1 MSTGIWDTKLFQ
13 RQFKLDREK
22 QRKFE
27 SRIGCLQLLFN
38 LFVVLLL
45 IYLFLVQ
52 VFDIRSYRDRAK
64 SQRASTPFVL
74 RGEIVDR
81 NNVKLAA
88 DDTSFNVYAH
98 PKYYDNTPEE
108 LALKLQPFLN
118 IDKQTLISK
127 FARDESVILIKKG
140 IDRKTAE
147 KIKALGL
154 REISLEVKNKRIYP
168 QGSLAAHILGYYNA
182 DADMAGGIEYIAGD
196 YLKYIDKSFQY
207 EKMPNGDIIYNL
219 SVDPEDVII
228 PAKGKTLKLTI
239 DSPIQH
245 ICEKYLYKMV
255 QKTNAYRGAAIVME
269 PKTGEILA
277 LAAYPYY
284 NPNNY
289 QKHTLLDM
297 KNWALTDVYPPGST
311 FKIIT
316 IASAFLNNKINKNTK
331 IMDTGKMKVGW
342 WEIQNYDYREKGAP
356 GLIDLVY
363 LFQHSSN
370 IGSVKVAQMMS
381 DEEFYDAL
389 QMFGFGQ
396 RTGIDLPGESTGLLP
411 KPSLWDVSTHASMG
425 YGYGASVTAIQMI
438 SAVNAIANN
447 GVWVTPHVIKYSD
460 EQAEQKIVKRRIM
473 TNEQAQEIKEL
484 LVDSIE
490 AGHSLG
496 KMEDYTIAAKT
507 GTSRR
512 PNDNGAGYSNKLYT
526 SMIGFL
532 PASDPKVTI
541 YVVIDSPQGG
551 ELWGSTVA
559 GPVFKDIATE
569 IVRIMNINPDKPKN
583 VNKNSL

>member
-1 MSTGIWDTKLFQ
+1 MNK
-13 RQFKLDREK
+13 EK
-22 QRKFE
+22 QKKFE
-27 SRIGCLQLLFN
+27 SRIGCLQLVFN
-38 LFVVLLL
+38 LFVILLL

-52 VFDIRSYRDRAK
+52 VFDIRNYRDRAK
-64 SQRASTPFVL
+64 TQRASTPFVL

-81 NNVKLAA
+81 NNVKLAT

-98 PKYYDNTPEE
+98 PMYYDNTPEK
-108 LALKLQPFLN
+108 LAEKLQPLLN
-118 IDKQTLISK
+118 IDKKTLISK
-127 FARDESVILIKKG
+127 FSQSDSVILIKRG
-140 IDRKTAE
+140 LDRKTAE
-147 KIKALGL
+147 KIKALKL

-168 QGSLAAHILGYYNA
+168 QGSLAAHILGYYNT
-182 DADMAGGIEYIAGD
+182 DADMAGGVEYIAGD
-196 YLKYIDKSFQY
+196 YLKYIDKSIKY

-219 SVDPEDVII
+219 SVNPEDVIN
-228 PAKGKTLKLTI
+228 PAKGRTLQLTI

-245 ICEKYLYKMV
+245 ICEKYLYQMV
-255 QKTNAYRGAAIVME
+255 QKTNALRGAVIVLE
-269 PKTGEILA
+269 PKTGEVLA

-316 IASAFLNNKINKNTK
+316 VASAFLNNKINKHTK
-331 IMDTGKMKVGW
+331 IMDTGKMKIGW
-342 WEIQNYDYREKGAP
+342 WEIQNYDYREHGAP

-381 DEEFYDAL
+381 NNEFYDAL
-389 QMFGFGQ
+389 QLFGFGHK
-396 RTGIDLPGESTGLLP
+396 TGIDLPGESTGLLP
-411 KPSLWDVSTHASMG
+411 KPSSWDVSTHASMG
-425 YGYGASVTAIQMI
+425 YGYGASVTAIQMV
-438 SAVNAIANN
+438 SAVNAIAND

-460 EQAEQKIVKRRIM
+460 AEAEQKVVKRRIM
-473 TNEQAQEIKEL
+473 THEQAQEIKEL

-490 AGHSLG
+490 SGKSLG
-496 KMEDYTIAAKT
+496 KMEDYYVAAKT

-512 PNDNGAGYSNKLYT
+512 PNDNGVGYSNKLYT

-551 ELWGSTVA
+551 GLWGSTVA
-559 GPVFKDIATE
+559 GPVFKDVATE
-569 IVRIMNINPDKPKN
+569 IVRIMNINPDK
-583 VNKNSL
+583 VNNQKQNS